1 MSHFC
6 DAGLACRRI
15 RQTLMVDQK
24 IFIFLSKDE
33 SRRWSK
39 NFGHTGKITTFGSG
53 TNVAFLS
60 FE

>member
-24 IFIFLSKDE
+24 IYIFLSKDE
-33 SRRWSK
+33 SRSLSK
-39 NFGHTGKITTFGSG
+39 IFGHTGKITLF
-53 TNVAFLS
+53 
-60 FE
+60 